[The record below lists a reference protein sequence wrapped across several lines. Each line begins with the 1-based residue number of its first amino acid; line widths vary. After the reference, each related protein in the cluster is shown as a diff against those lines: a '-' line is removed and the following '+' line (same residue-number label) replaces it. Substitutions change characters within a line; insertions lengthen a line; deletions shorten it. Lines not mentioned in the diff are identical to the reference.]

1 MESDELILK
10 KPKKITAAAD
20 PRPKTRFPLQ
30 IQPA

>member
-10 KPKKITAAAD
+10 EPKKD
-20 PRPKTRFPLQ
+20 HSSRSKTRFPLQ